1 MRQVDSSVEA
11 STDSANETVNSNK
24 RVRSYSR
31 LPLNSSFM
39 LQSASWREVSK
50 RQLQSV
56 DDVIE
61 ETTHKCKPSKLTV
74 KG

>member
-1 MRQVDSSVEA
+1 MRQLDSSVEA

-24 RVRSYSR
+24 RFRSYSR

-39 LQSASWREVSK
+39 LQSASWREATGQEFSK

-61 ETTHKCKPSKLTV
+61 ETTRK
-74 KG
+74 